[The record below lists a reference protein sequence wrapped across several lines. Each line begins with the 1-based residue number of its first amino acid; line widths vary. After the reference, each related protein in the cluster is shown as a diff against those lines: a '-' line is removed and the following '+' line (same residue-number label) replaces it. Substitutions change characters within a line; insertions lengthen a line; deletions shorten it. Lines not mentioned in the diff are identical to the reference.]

1 MVKKLGPV
9 VGNAISKGAQY
20 LNPLDVI
27 KEVVGGYTEY
37 CRIAEQETTKRREIQ
52 AWETTQLEDIRAKKE
67 IFLTYMTEA
76 FAERSEIFSG
86 LFRQVD
92 AAMAKGEVEQLG
104 IILTSIS
111 DLAKTTPFKDLIDI
125 SRTKAILS
133 DPNHEW
139 KL

>member
-1 MVKKLGPV
+1 MAKKLPPV
-9 VGNAISKGAQY
+9 VGTAISKGVQY

-27 KEVVGGYTEY
+27 REVVSGYTAY
-37 CRIAEQETTKRREIQ
+37 CRIAEQETTKRREIE
-52 AWETTQLEDIRAKKE
+52 AWEKTKLAEVRAKKE

-76 FAERSEIFSG
+76 FAERADIFSG

-104 IILTSIS
+104 IILTSIT

-125 SRTKAILS
+125 SKTKAMLN